1 MNSMIEGVS
10 SMCSVNL
17 NGCTVG
23 EAVAMLQQMPQEEV
37 LQQCNSKLSKSQFI
51 SGVAEIL
58 MNALRG
64 DCSGDDLADQL
75 GSFYGKLT
83 N

>member
-1 MNSMIEGVS
+1 
-10 SMCSVNL
+10 MCSVNL

-23 EAVAMLQQMPQEEV
+23 EAVALLQQTPQEEV
-37 LQQCNSKLSKSQFI
+37 IQQCNNKLSNSQFI

-64 DCSGDDLADQL
+64 DCSGEDLADQL
-75 GSFYGKLT
+75 GSFYEKFI

>member
-1 MNSMIEGVS
+1 
-10 SMCSVNL
+10 MCSVNL

-23 EAVAMLQQMPQEEV
+23 EAVVMLQQMPQEEV
-37 LQQCNSKLSKSQFI
+37 LQQCNNKLSKSQFI

-58 MNALRG
+58 MHALRG
-64 DCSGDDLADQL
+64 DCSCDDLADQL

>member
-1 MNSMIEGVS
+1 
-10 SMCSVNL
+10 MCSVNL

-23 EAVAMLQQMPQEEV
+23 EAVALLQQMPQEEV
-37 LQQCNSKLSKSQFI
+37 LQQCNNKLSKSQFI

-64 DCSGDDLADQL
+64 DCSGDQL

>member
-1 MNSMIEGVS
+1 
-10 SMCSVNL
+10 MCSVNL

-23 EAVAMLQQMPQEEV
+23 EAVALLQQMPQEEV
-37 LQQCNSKLSKSQFI
+37 LQQCNNKLSKFI

-64 DCSGDDLADQL
+64 DCSGEDLADQL

>member
-1 MNSMIEGVS
+1 
-10 SMCSVNL
+10 
-17 NGCTVG
+17 
-23 EAVAMLQQMPQEEV
+23 MPQEEV
-37 LQQCNSKLSKSQFI
+37 LQQCNNKLSKSQFI

-64 DCSGDDLADQL
+64 DCSGEDLADQL

>member
-1 MNSMIEGVS
+1 MNSMLEEVS
-10 SMCSVNL
+10 SMCCVNL

-23 EAVAMLQQMPQEEV
+23 EAVALLQQMPQEEV
-37 LQQCNSKLSKSQFI
+37 LQQCNNKLSKSQFI

-64 DCSGDDLADQL
+64 DCSGEDLADQL

>member
-1 MNSMIEGVS
+1 
-10 SMCSVNL
+10 MCSVNL

-23 EAVAMLQQMPQEEV
+23 EAVALLQQMPQEEV
-37 LQQCNSKLSKSQFI
+37 LQQCNNKLSKSQFI
-51 SGVAEIL
+51 RGVAEIL
-58 MNALRG
+58 MKALRG
-64 DCSGDDLADQL
+64 DCSGADLAAQL